1 MTGVEAFLDDTPGE
15 TRGILVR
22 DGRPEHLLIQREDD
36 IAQHRLG
43 ARSVGRVACI
53 EPGLRAAFVDLGVG
67 GPLGFLP
74 VRDRSLTEGAKVEVE
89 TTAEPRG
96 GKGPALRL
104 VGEGAGEARLISA
117 GADVAERLAGLAPGV
132 EVVTGLE
139 AIQAGRE
146 AEEDALSAGVV
157 IETVGLDLKVERTRA
172 LVAID
177 LDWSPTASGGGRQAR
192 DRANARGLAE
202 AARLMRL
209 KAWGGLAAID
219 LIGAGHHGDT
229 VTAAAR
235 RAFADTLD
243 LVIGPVNRFG
253 VLMLSLPWRRTPIE
267 ERLLDFSGAP
277 SLRTRAQ
284 AVVRLLNQVLLS
296 ERGSPCITAR
306 CAPEEAAQAA
316 PWAARL
322 GPRARLTADPALTPG
337 QAVLETLR

>member
-15 TRGILVR
+15 TRGIIVR
-22 DGRPEHLLIQREDD
+22 DGRPGHLLIQREDD

-43 ARSVGRVACI
+43 ARSVGRIARV
-53 EPGLRAAFVDLGVG
+53 EPGLKAAFVNLGVA

-74 VRDRSLTEGAKVEVE
+74 ARDGSVTEGSKVEVE

-104 VGEGAGEARLISA
+104 IGEASGEPRLIS
-117 GADVAERLAGLAPGV
+117 GGPDVAERLAGLAPGV
-132 EVVTGLE
+132 EIVTGLD
-139 AIQAGRE
+139 AIQASRH
-146 AEEDALSAGVV
+146 AEEDARSAGVV
-157 IETVGLDLKVERTRA
+157 VENAGLDLKVERTRA

-177 LDWSPTASGGGRQAR
+177 LDWSPSATGRGGQAR

-209 KAWGGLAAID
+209 KAWGGLVAID
-219 LIGAGHHGDT
+219 LIGMGHDGDAI
-229 VTAAAR
+229 VAAAR
-235 RAFADTLD
+235 RSFADTPD

-267 ERLLDFSGAP
+267 ERLLEADGAP

-284 AVVRLLNQVLLS
+284 AVVRTLNQGLLS
-296 ERGSPCITAR
+296 ERGSACITAR
-306 CAPEEAAQAA
+306 CAPEEAALAA

-322 GPRARLTADPALTPG
+322 GPRARLVADPEVAPG
-337 QAVLETLR
+337 RVVLETL

>member
-1 MTGVEAFLDDTPGE
+1 VTGVEVFLDNTPGE
-15 TRGILVR
+15 TRGIIVH

-36 IAQHRLG
+36 IAEHRLG
-43 ARSVGRVACI
+43 ARSVGRAARI
-53 EPGLRAAFVDLGVG
+53 EPGLKGAFVDLGVG
-67 GPLGFLP
+67 EPLGFLP
-74 VRDRSLTEGAKVEVE
+74 VRDGSVTEGARVEVE
-89 TTAEPRG
+89 TIAEPRG

-104 VGEGAGEARLISA
+104 VGEATGEARLISA
-117 GADVAERLAGLAPGV
+117 GADVGERLAGLAPGV
-132 EVVTGLE
+132 EIVTGLE
-139 AIQAGRE
+139 AIHASRY

-157 IETVGLDLKVERTRA
+157 IDNVGLDLKVERTRA

-177 LDWSPTASGGGRQAR
+177 LDWRPTATGRGGQAR

-219 LIGAGHHGDT
+219 LIGAGHNGDA
-229 VTAAAR
+229 VTTAAR
-235 RAFADTLD
+235 RAFADTPD

-267 ERLLDFSGAP
+267 ERLLDPDGAP

-284 AVVRLLNQVLLS
+284 AVVRTLNEALLS
-296 ERGSPCITAR
+296 DRGSACITAR
-306 CAPEEAAQAA
+306 CASEEAALAA

-322 GPRARLTADPALTPG
+322 GPRARLIADPALAQG
-337 QAVLETLR
+337 QVVLETL